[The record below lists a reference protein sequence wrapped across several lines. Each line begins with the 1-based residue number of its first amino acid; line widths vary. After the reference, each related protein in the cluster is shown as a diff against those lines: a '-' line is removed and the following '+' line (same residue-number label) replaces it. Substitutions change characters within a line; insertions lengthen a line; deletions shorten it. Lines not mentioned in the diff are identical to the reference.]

1 MPDDRTLAAILLAIG
16 PIVGAV
22 AASHP
27 SLYRVWGADRDEH
40 LRIVGSHRLA
50 WTMLNAGF
58 FLATVSTAS
67 GLAVLAAVLSDD
79 PARGAALGALAVAY
93 AVGGS
98 AWCVVVAVRARTTP
112 ALADSVAGAAT
123 AGTATAGPAELLLGS
138 ALSGLFGA
146 FLLTAGAAVVGVG
159 LTLAVAGGI
168 ALPVALVAAGLA
180 GLVIASYLVTGD
192 AVPAVLY
199 LPTILIGIALL
210 AGWT

>member
-1 MPDDRTLAAILLAIG
+1 VPDATTLAGILLAIG
-16 PIVGAV
+16 PIAGAV

-67 GLAVLAAVLSDD
+67 GLAVLAAALADD
-79 PARGAALGALAVAY
+79 PARGAALGALAVTY

-112 ALADSVAGAAT
+112 ALAASAGGDSAA
-123 AGTATAGPAELLLGS
+123 AGPAELLLGS

-146 FLLTAGAAVVGVG
+146 FVLTAGAAVVGVG

-168 ALPVALVAAGLA
+168 ALPIALVAAGLA

-199 LPTILIGIALL
+199 LPTIVIGVTLL

>member
-1 MPDDRTLAAILLAIG
+1 VIG

-67 GLAVLAAVLSDD
+67 GLAVLAVALAEDA
-79 PARGAALGALAVAY
+79 ARGAALGALAVAY
-93 AVGGS
+93 AIGGG
-98 AWCVVVAVRARTTP
+98 AWCVVIAVRARTTP
-112 ALADSVAGAAT
+112 ALADFAAGGTPAGGAA
-123 AGTATAGPAELLLGS
+123 AGPAELLLGS
-138 ALSGLFGA
+138 ALGGLFGA
-146 FLLTAGAAVVGVG
+146 FVLTGGGAVVGVG

-168 ALPVALVAAGLA
+168 ALPIALVAAGLA
-180 GLVIASYLVTGD
+180 AVVIASYLATGD
-192 AVPAVLY
+192 AIPAVLY